1 MQVTGRR
8 CAGPLS
14 HQRTDDPPP
23 AGQASPP
30 LLVYEGLGDGG
41 ERRENVELGPGDRLL
56 PPAAGPGSEQGQ
68 QDREQQQAVEQPQQD
83 HQEDH
88 LGEGDDDVA
97 RVTDQRED
105 AEDGGESSW
114 NILDY

>member
-1 MQVTGRR
+1 M
-8 CAGPLS
+8 
-14 HQRTDDPPP
+14 
-23 AGQASPP
+23 
-30 LLVYEGLGDGG
+30 
-41 ERRENVELGPGDRLL
+41 
-56 PPAAGPGSEQGQ
+56 
-68 QDREQQQAVEQPQQD
+68 EQPQQD

-105 AEDGGESSW
+105 AEDGSESSW